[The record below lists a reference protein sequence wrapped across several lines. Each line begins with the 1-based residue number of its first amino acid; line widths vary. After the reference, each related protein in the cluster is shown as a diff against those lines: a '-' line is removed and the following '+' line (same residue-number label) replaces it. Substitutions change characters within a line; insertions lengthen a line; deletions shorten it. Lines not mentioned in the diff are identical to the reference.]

1 MTVEL
6 IYTTDLDYLIDYLR
20 IHLGDT
26 GSTFTYSN
34 DTLKLVL
41 LAGLKMLMPRWNSR
55 YVPTYNST
63 TENWD
68 VARSTTDVF
77 THISPPIIQYGD
89 ERPILLAAAIALK
102 SGLIYTV
109 GSNAVSWRDDEVSFS
124 NMTGAKIQEASL
136 LRDWE
141 ELNKLVPE
149 RRQRLARAK
158 KGELLGYKFP
168 PHIYES
174 EEF

>member
-1 MTVEL
+1 MAVEL
-6 IYTTDLDYLIDYLR
+6 TSTSDLDYLIDYLR

-26 GSTFTYSN
+26 SSTFTYSN

-55 YVPTYNST
+55 YVPTYNAS

-68 VARSTTDVF
+68 VARSATDIF
-77 THISPPIIQYGD
+77 THASPPIIMYGD

-124 NMTGAKIQEASL
+124 NMTGAKMQEASL

-141 ELNKLVPE
+141 ELGRLVPE
-149 RRQRLARAK
+149 RRQRLARSK

-168 PHIYES
+168 PNRWES
-174 EEF
+174 ENF